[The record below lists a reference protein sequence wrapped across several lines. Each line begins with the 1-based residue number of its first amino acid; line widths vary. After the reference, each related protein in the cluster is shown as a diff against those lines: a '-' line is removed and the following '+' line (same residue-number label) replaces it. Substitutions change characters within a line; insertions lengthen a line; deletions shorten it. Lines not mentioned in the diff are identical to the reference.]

1 VVASFLFLSV
11 GAQCNKYDCN
21 KLQNIRSTHC
31 KTLHFTATGAGG
43 KFLVIV
49 SGRTLDPSDC
59 NTLHYIRLQHTA
71 TCCNTLQQKLVASF
85 SLSGSTLQQLWLQ
98 HTVTYLT
105 ATHCNTLQQEVVASV
120 LSSSVGSLDPSD
132 CNTLQHTGAGG
143 KFLVIVSG
151 RTLDPS
157 LASSS

>member
-1 VVASFLFLSV
+1 M
-11 GAQCNKYDCN
+11 
-21 KLQNIRSTHC
+21 LQH
-31 KTLHFTATGAGG
+31 TATEAGG
-43 KFLVIV
+43 KFLVIWEH
-49 SGRTLDPSDC
+49 S
-59 NTLHYIRLQHTA
+59 A
-71 TCCNTLQQKLVASF
+71 TIMAA
-85 SLSGSTLQQLWLQ
+85 